1 MNCLSNCPPTAYA
14 DEHKLCCFRSRLSEI
29 GQKRTVLEFCCR
41 ASEPLFYKIIMHS
54 FNELADRCALFTL
67 SALREAND
75 RTIDMLQTSGA
86 TTLVKTLQM
95 IQLQKAILAV
105 GMFSIFETD
114 LKTNFGCENGFKKV
128 KKILDAKGKADL
140 KERFEDL
147 YFAINALK
155 HGRGDSYD
163 ALVAKA
169 GQLPFR
175 VKIPTE
181 SFFFEGDVG
190 EVNTLIEVDDAFV
203 QLCGDMIS
211 EVSQAMQ

>member
-1 MNCLSNCPPTAYA
+1 
-14 DEHKLCCFRSRLSEI
+14 
-29 GQKRTVLEFCCR
+29 
-41 ASEPLFYKIIMHS
+41 MHS
-54 FNELADRCALFTL
+54 FNELAGRCASFTL
-67 SALREAND
+67 SALREEND

-86 TTLVKTLQM
+86 TTLVKALRM

-105 GMFSIFETD
+105 GMFSIFEAD
-114 LKTNFGCENGFKKV
+114 LQKNLGCRNGFKKA
-128 KKILDAKGKADL
+128 KQILDAKGKVDL

-155 HGRGDSYD
+155 HGRGSSYD

-169 GQLPFR
+169 GQIPFR
-175 VKIPTE
+175 VKMPTE

-190 EVNTLIEVDDAFV
+190 EVDTLIEVNDAFV
-203 QLCGDMIS
+203 QLCGDIIS

>member
-1 MNCLSNCPPTAYA
+1 
-14 DEHKLCCFRSRLSEI
+14 
-29 GQKRTVLEFCCR
+29 
-41 ASEPLFYKIIMHS
+41 MHS
-54 FNELADRCALFTL
+54 FNELANRCASFTL

-86 TTLVKTLQM
+86 TNLVKTLQM

-105 GMFSIFETD
+105 GMFSIFEAD
-114 LKTNFGCENGFKKV
+114 LQTSLGCEDGFKKA
-128 KKILDAKGKADL
+128 KKILDARGKTDL

-155 HGRGDSYD
+155 HGHGGSYD

-169 GQLPFR
+169 GPLPFR
-175 VKIPTE
+175 VKMPNE

-190 EVNTLIEVDDAFV
+190 EIDTLIEVNDTFV
-203 QLCGDMIS
+203 QLCGDMIC
-211 EVSQAMQ
+211 EVSEALQ